1 VITPRETRLVRVG
14 SPQAFRE
21 AAIALAVQG
30 SPLEA
35 RDRLVIVPT
44 RAAAEQLVR
53 GIERSSAVAL
63 AEADA
68 LRLAVILPDFA
79 TSSEIVRRLADRLP
93 IPRRELSAEERE
105 VLLRVACRA
114 VMADGIE
121 PPFLVRPGLVAE
133 MVRFYDDL
141 RRNQKDVDTFERLA
155 LGILEPGAAD
165 DRGARQLVDQTR
177 FLAAVFRNFERR
189 CAEHGADE
197 HELRQLILAEAAPRA
212 YRHVV
217 VTATDR
223 TIDRYGLT
231 SVDWDLLAR
240 TPGITQLDVVVTDR
254 VLVGALHERIHTLL
268 PGIQEVRFEPQ
279 RPVTEPVVSVPDLT
293 SRVYLAR
300 DREEE
305 VATFARRVKT
315 AFRNGRLTSLERAAL
330 VVQQPLPYV
339 YLARAVLGSAGL
351 PCQLFDALPL
361 AAEPYAA
368 ALDLVLAFVSS
379 GFARVPGIHLLRSPH
394 FRFTDS
400 DDGHASALDLAALDR
415 ALTESGY
422 AGEHGALERLLDAW
436 TAGGR
441 SRAVRGGR
449 VFQRIVR
456 ALAPLRSPAAVSE
469 HLVVLQSF
477 LAEYE
482 SRPAATDPLLARY
495 LRARGAV
502 MTTVASL
509 RDAHRRFD
517 ESPVE
522 FDEVAALLRR
532 WIEGQTFAPRAGDS
546 GVHVLDSASAPFG
559 DFEHL
564 QCAGLVDGEWPDR
577 PRRNIFYGS
586 AILRELGWPGERG
599 RADGARAAFAD
610 LLSSPSR
617 EVAVSAFLLEHDAVV
632 SLSPLVDEIEQRA
645 ERVTQPVPPVLMF
658 DYEALTRGTL
668 EAVAGESAREWST
681 FRTQAGRRDEPRF
694 RGETGPHHPDG
705 YSLSGLERYQDC
717 PFKFFSS
724 DVLRLDEPP
733 EDGAV
738 LSARARGRF
747 VHELLQQFFAAWDAR
762 EEGGITPAR
771 LDAARTLFAI
781 VAEPLLARLP
791 QSDAALE
798 RARLFG
804 SALSVGIVD
813 TILAMET
820 ARPGAVRERWLEYRL
835 EGDFTLG
842 GDPSTRPS
850 GSLGT
855 GPSTVPEAGGR
866 RVPLR
871 GVADRID
878 LLEGNR
884 LRIVDYKTGSA
895 PERTRALQ
903 VPIYA
908 LCAQERLASRD
919 GHEWTVDEAVYVSFA
934 GRKAIV
940 EVAKDDDPT
949 LLSTARERVFE
960 LIEQI
965 NAGVFPPRPH
975 DPIMCGYCAYSS
987 VCRKDYVE

>member
-1 VITPRETRLVRVG
+1 MITPRVTRLVRVG

-21 AAIALAVQG
+21 AVIALACQG
-30 SPLEA
+30 APLEA
-35 RDRLVIVPT
+35 RERLVIVPT

-53 GIERSSAVAL
+53 GIENESRRAA
-63 AEADA
+63 
-68 LRLAVILPDFA
+68 ILPDFA
-79 TSSEIVRRLADRLP
+79 TSAEVVRRLADRLP

-105 VLLRVACRA
+105 VLLRVACRNVVA
-114 VMADGIE
+114 GGLE
-121 PPFLVRPGLVAE
+121 PPFAVRPGLVAE
-133 MVRFYDDL
+133 MLRFYDDL

-155 LGILEPGAAD
+155 LGMLEPGAEH

-177 FLAAVFRNFERR
+177 FLAAVFRDFEGRSS
-189 CAEHGADE
+189 EYGADE
-197 HELRQLILAEAAPRA
+197 HELRQRILAETAPGA

-217 VTATDR
+217 VTVTDR
-223 TIDRYGLT
+223 TVDRYGLT
-231 SVDWDLLAR
+231 PVDWDLLAR
-240 TPGITQLDVVVTDR
+240 APGITRLDVVVTDR
-254 VLVGALHERIHTLL
+254 VLAGTLHERMHTLL
-268 PGIQEVRFEPQ
+268 PDIQEVRDESQ
-279 RPVTEPVVSVPDLT
+279 RPITEPVVAVPDET
-293 SRVYLAR
+293 GSVYLAR

-315 AFRNGRLTSLERAAL
+315 AFRAGRLTSLERAAL
-330 VVQQPLPYV
+330 VVHQPLPYV
-339 YLARAVLGSAGL
+339 YLAQSVLGSAGL

-361 AAEPYAA
+361 AAEPYSA
-368 ALDLVLAFVSS
+368 ALDLVLSFGSS
-379 GFARVPGIHLLRSPH
+379 GFARTPGIHLLRSPH
-394 FRFTDS
+394 FRFADA
-400 DDGHASALDLAALDR
+400 DGASASALDIAALDR

-422 AGEHGALERLLDAW
+422 AGEPGGLERLLDAW
-436 TAGGR
+436 TIGPSSR
-441 SRAVRGGR
+441 SRAVRAGR
-449 VFQRIVR
+449 VLLRIVR
-456 ALAPLRSPAAVSE
+456 DLEPVRSPAAVSD
-469 HLVVLQSF
+469 HLAILQSF
-477 LAEYE
+477 LAEHE
-482 SRPAATDPLLARY
+482 SRPVAADPLLSRH

-502 MTTVASL
+502 MATVSAL
-509 RDAHRRFD
+509 REAHRRFD

-532 WIEGQTFAPRAGDS
+532 WIEGQTFAPRTGDAGI
-546 GVHVLDSASAPFG
+546 HVLDSASAPFG

-577 PRRNIFYGS
+577 PRRNVFYTS
-586 AILRELGWPGERG
+586 AILRELGWPAERG
-599 RADGARAAFAD
+599 RADGARAAFGD

-632 SLSPLVDEIEQRA
+632 SVSSLVDEIEQRK
-645 ERVTQPVPPVLMF
+645 EKVPQPVSSVLIF
-658 DYEALTRGTL
+658 DHEALVRGAPT
-668 EAVAGESAREWST
+668 AVVG
-681 FRTQAGRRDEPRF
+681 DDPRY
-694 RGETGPHHPDG
+694 RGQTGPHHPDG

-717 PFKFFSS
+717 PFKFFAS
-724 DVLRLDEPP
+724 DVLRLDEPA

-762 EEGGITPAR
+762 GEGGITAGR
-771 LDAARTLFAI
+771 LDAARALFAE

-813 TILAMET
+813 TILSMEV
-820 ARPGAVRERWLEYRL
+820 ARSGPVKERWLEYRL
-835 EGDFTLG
+835 EGEF
-842 GDPSTRPS
+842 
-850 GSLGT
+850 SLGSDSST
-855 GPSTVPEAGGR
+855 PLEAGGPSTALGAAR

-878 LLEGNR
+878 LLEGGR
-884 LRIVDYKTGSA
+884 LRVVDYKTGSA

-908 LCAQERLASRD
+908 LCAQERLTSRD

-934 GRKAIV
+934 GKKAIV
-940 EVAKDDDPT
+940 SVAEGDDLK

-960 LIEQI
+960 LVDQI
-965 NAGVFPPRPH
+965 NAGVFPPRPN

>member
-1 VITPRETRLVRVG
+1 MITPRVTRLVRVG

-21 AAIALAVQG
+21 AAMALASQG

-53 GIERSSAVAL
+53 GLESLS
-63 AEADA
+63 
-68 LRLAVILPDFA
+68 RLAVILPDFA
-79 TSSEIVRRLADRLP
+79 TSSEVVRRLADRFP

-105 VLLRVACRA
+105 VLLRVACRT
-114 VMADGIE
+114 VVEGGLE
-121 PPFLVRPGLVAE
+121 PPFVVRPGLVAE

-155 LGILEPGAAD
+155 LGMLEPGAAD

-197 HELRQLILAEAAPRA
+197 HELRRLILAEAAPRA
-212 YRHVV
+212 YHHVV
-217 VTATDR
+217 VTVTDR
-223 TIDRYGLT
+223 TSDRYGLT

-240 TPGITQLDVVVTDR
+240 APGIAQLDVVVTDR
-254 VLVGALHERIHTLL
+254 VLAGAFHERIHTLL
-268 PGIQEVRFEPQ
+268 PEIQEVRYEPR
-279 RPVTEPVVSVPDLT
+279 RPVTEPVVAVSEEA
-293 SRVYLAR
+293 SRVYVAR

-305 VATFARRVKT
+305 VATFARRVK
-315 AFRNGRLTSLERAAL
+315 AALRDGRLTSLERAAL
-330 VVQQPLPYV
+330 VVHQPLPYV
-339 YLARAVLGSAGL
+339 YLARAVLGAAGL

-361 AAEPYAA
+361 AAEPYSA

-394 FRFTDS
+394 FRFVDS
-400 DDGHASALDLAALDR
+400 DGGHASALDIAALDR

-422 AGEHGALERLLDAW
+422 AGEPGALERLLDAW
-436 TAGGR
+436 TAGSSGR
-441 SRAVRGGR
+441 SRAVRAGR
-449 VFQRIVR
+449 VLQRIVR
-456 ALAPLRSPAAVSE
+456 DLEPLRSPAAVSE
-469 HLVVLQSF
+469 HLAVLQSF

-482 SRPAATDPLLARY
+482 SRPAAADPLLARH

-502 MTTVASL
+502 MATVASL

-532 WIEGQTFAPRAGDS
+532 WIEGQTFAPRTGDS

-577 PRRNIFYGS
+577 PRRNIFYAS
-586 AILRELGWPGERG
+586 AILRELGWPAERG
-599 RADGARAAFAD
+599 RADGARAAFVD

-632 SLSPLVDEIEQRA
+632 SVSPLVDEIEQKA
-645 ERVTQPVPPVLMF
+645 ERVPQPVPSVLVF
-658 DYEALTRGTL
+658 NYEALTRGRL
-668 EAVAGESAREWST
+668 EAVAGESAREWAA
-681 FRTQAGRRDEPRF
+681 FRTQAGRRDGPRF
-694 RGETGPHHPDG
+694 RGETGPHHPGG

-717 PFKFFSS
+717 PFKFFAS

-762 EEGGITPAR
+762 GEGGITPAR
-771 LDAARTLFAI
+771 LDAARTVFAG

-813 TILAMET
+813 TILSMEA

-835 EGDFTLG
+835 EGEFSLG
-842 GDPSTRPS
+842 GDPSTP
-850 GSLGT
+850 LG
-855 GPSTVPEAGGR
+855 AGGR
-866 RVPLR
+866 RIPLR

-878 LLEGNR
+878 LLEGDR

-903 VPIYA
+903 VPVYA
-908 LCAQERLASRD
+908 LCAQERLRSRD
-919 GHEWTVDEAVYVSFA
+919 GREWTVDEAVYVSFA
-934 GRKAIV
+934 GKKAIV
-940 EVAKDDDPT
+940 GVADEDDPR
-949 LLSTARERVFE
+949 LLSTARERVFG
-960 LIEQI
+960 LVEQI
-965 NAGVFPPRPH
+965 NAGVFPPRPN

>member
-1 VITPRETRLVRVG
+1 MISPRVTRLVRVG

-21 AAIALAVQG
+21 AVMTLASQG

-35 RDRLVIVPT
+35 RDRLVVVPT

-53 GIERSSAVAL
+53 GLETS
-63 AEADA
+63 
-68 LRLAVILPDFA
+68 RLAVILPDFA
-79 TSSEIVRRLADRLP
+79 TSSEVVRRLADRVVEGQ
-93 IPRRELSAEERE
+93 RRELSAEERE
-105 VLLRVACRA
+105 VLLRVACRT
-114 VMADGIE
+114 VMAGGLE
-121 PPFLVRPGLVAE
+121 PPFAVRPGLVAE

-155 LGILEPGAAD
+155 LGMLEPGADD

-177 FLAAVFRNFERR
+177 FLAAVFRDFERR
-189 CAEHGADE
+189 CSAHGADE
-197 HELRQLILAEAAPRA
+197 HELRRLILAESAPRA

-217 VTATDR
+217 VSVADR
-223 TIDRYGLT
+223 TSDRYGLT
-231 SVDWDLLAR
+231 PVDWDLLAR
-240 TPGITQLDVVVTDR
+240 APGITRLDVVVTDR
-254 VLVGALHERIHTLL
+254 VLAGALHERMHTLL
-268 PGIQEVRFEPQ
+268 PDIEEVRYEPQ
-279 RPVTEPVVSVPDLT
+279 RPLAEPVVAVPDET

-315 AFRNGRLTSLERAAL
+315 AFRDGRLTSLDRAAL
-330 VVQQPLPYV
+330 VVHQPLPYV
-339 YLARAVLGSAGL
+339 YLARAVLDSAGL

-361 AAEPYAA
+361 AAEPYSA
-368 ALDLVLAFVSS
+368 ALDLVLSFVSS
-379 GFARVPGIHLLRSPH
+379 GFARTPGVHLLRSPH
-394 FRFTDS
+394 FRFADA
-400 DDGHASALDLAALDR
+400 DGGQASALDLAALDR

-422 AGEHGALERLLDAW
+422 AGEPGALERLLEAW
-436 TAGGR
+436 TTGSSSR
-441 SRAVRGGR
+441 SRAVPAGR
-449 VFQRIVR
+449 VLQTIVR
-456 ALAPLRSPAAVSE
+456 DLEPLRSPAAVSE
-469 HLVVLQSF
+469 HLAILQTF
-477 LAEYE
+477 LTQYE
-482 SRPAATDPLLARY
+482 SRPDAVDPLRARH

-502 MTTVASL
+502 LATLASL
-509 RDAHRRFD
+509 RDAHQRFD

-522 FDEVAALLRR
+522 FDEVAALVRR
-532 WIEGQTFAPRAGDS
+532 WIEGQTFAPRTGDS
-546 GVHVLDSASAPFG
+546 GIHVLDSASAPFG

-577 PRRNIFYGS
+577 PRRNIFYAS
-586 AILRELGWPGERG
+586 AILRELGWPAEQG
-599 RADGARAAFAD
+599 RTDGARAAFAD

-632 SLSPLVDEIEQRA
+632 SLSPLVDEIEHRKDTVA
-645 ERVTQPVPPVLMF
+645 QPVPSVLMF
-658 DYEALTRGTL
+658 DHEALTRRTPDL
-668 EAVAGESAREWST
+668 VEKESTREWAA
-681 FRTQAGRRDEPRF
+681 FRRQAGGRDEPRF

-717 PFKFFSS
+717 PFKFFAS
-724 DVLRLDEPP
+724 DVLRLDEPA

-762 EEGGITPAR
+762 REGGITPAR
-771 LDAARTLFAI
+771 IDAARAVFAE

-791 QSDAALE
+791 PSDAALE

-813 TILAMET
+813 TILSMET

-835 EGDFTLG
+835 EGEFSLG
-842 GDPSTRPS
+842 GDPSTEGTPQ
-850 GSLGT
+850 GVPVDPLGA
-855 GPSTVPEAGGR
+855 VGR

-884 LRIVDYKTGSA
+884 LRVVDYKTGSA

-903 VPIYA
+903 VPVYA

-919 GHEWTVDEAVYVSFA
+919 GREWTVDEAVYVSFA
-934 GRKAIV
+934 GKKAIV
-940 EVAKDDDPT
+940 EVADDNDPR

-960 LIEQI
+960 LVDQI
-965 NAGVFPPRPH
+965 NAGVFPPRPN

>member
-1 VITPRETRLVRVG
+1 VTRLVRVG

-21 AAIALAVQG
+21 AVIALACQG
-30 SPLEA
+30 TPLEA

-53 GIERSSAVAL
+53 GIERLSAVAS

-68 LRLAVILPDFA
+68 SRPAAAILPDFA
-79 TSSEIVRRLADRLP
+79 TSSEVVRRLADRCP
-93 IPRRELSAEERE
+93 TPNRELSAEERE
-105 VLLRVACRA
+105 VLLRIACRT
-114 VMADGIE
+114 VMAGGLE
-121 PPFLVRPGLVAE
+121 PPFVVRPGLVAE
-133 MVRFYDDL
+133 MLRFYDDL

-155 LGILEPGAAD
+155 LGMLEPGAD
-165 DRGARQLVDQTR
+165 HDRGARQLVGQTR
-177 FLAAVFRNFERR
+177 FLAAVFRDFERR
-189 CAEHGADE
+189 SSERGADE
-197 HELRQLILAEAAPRA
+197 HELRQLILAEAAPRT

-217 VTATDR
+217 VTVTDR
-223 TIDRYGLT
+223 TVDRYGLAP
-231 SVDWDLLAR
+231 VDWDLLAR
-240 TPGITQLDVVVTDR
+240 APGITRLDVVVTDR
-254 VLVGALHERIHTLL
+254 VLAGALHERMHTLL
-268 PGIQEVRFEPQ
+268 PEIEEVRYEPQ
-279 RPVTEPVVSVPDLT
+279 RPVTEPVVAVPDET

-315 AFRNGRLTSLERAAL
+315 AFRNGRLTSFERAAL
-330 VVQQPLPYV
+330 VVHQPLPYV
-339 YLARAVLGSAGL
+339 YLAQSVLGSAGL

-361 AAEPYAA
+361 AAEPYSA
-368 ALDLVLAFVSS
+368 ALDLVLSFVSS

-394 FRFTDS
+394 FNFS
-400 DDGHASALDLAALDR
+400 DADGGYASALDVAALDR

-422 AGEHGALERLLDAW
+422 AGEPGGLERLLDAW
-436 TAGGR
+436 TAGPSSR
-441 SRAVRGGR
+441 SRAVRAGR
-449 VFQRIVR
+449 VLLTIVGD
-456 ALAPLRSPAAVSE
+456 LEPLRSPAAVSD
-469 HLVVLQSF
+469 HLAILQTF
-477 LAEYE
+477 LAEHE
-482 SRPAATDPLLARY
+482 SRPAGADPLRARH

-502 MTTVASL
+502 LATLASL

-532 WIEGQTFAPRAGDS
+532 WIEGQTFAPRTGDM

-577 PRRNIFYGS
+577 PRRNIFYASG
-586 AILRELGWPGERG
+586 ILRELGWPAERG
-599 RADGARAAFAD
+599 RADGARAAFGD
-610 LLSSPSR
+610 LLISPSR

-632 SLSPLVDEIEQRA
+632 SVSPLIDEIEQRP
-645 ERVTQPVPPVLMF
+645 ERVPQPVPSVLMF
-658 DYEALTRGTL
+658 DHEGLVHGALKAL
-668 EAVAGESAREWST
+668 AGESVREWAS
-681 FRTQAGRRDEPRF
+681 FRTQAGHRDEPRF
-694 RGETGPHHPDG
+694 RGETGPHHPGG

-717 PFKFFSS
+717 PFKFFAS
-724 DVLRLDEPP
+724 DVLRLDEPA
-733 EDGAV
+733 EDGGV

-762 EEGGITPAR
+762 GEGGITPAR
-771 LDAARTLFAI
+771 VDAARVLFAE

-804 SALSVGIVD
+804 SALSVGVID
-813 TILAMET
+813 TILSMET
-820 ARPGAVRERWLEYRL
+820 ARPGTVRERWLEYRL
-835 EGDFTLG
+835 EGEF
-842 GDPSTRPS
+842 
-850 GSLGT
+850 SLG
-855 GPSTVPEAGGR
+855 ADGR

-878 LLEGNR
+878 LLDGGR

-903 VPIYA
+903 VPVYA

-919 GHEWTVDEAVYVSFA
+919 GHGWTVDEAVYVSFA
-934 GRKAIV
+934 GKKAIV
-940 EVAKDDDPT
+940 SVAGGDDLK

-960 LIEQI
+960 LVDQI
-965 NAGVFPPRPH
+965 NAGVFPPRPN
-975 DPIMCGYCAYSS
+975 DPIMCGYCPYSS